1 MRNLTLL
8 FCLQAGVLCAATF
21 TVTNTNDSGPG
32 SLRQALLDNEKTQ
45 GPNIIEFDIAGA
57 PPYVIKPGGF
67 LPPLKGP
74 VILRVRSAAQ
84 PPAAP
89 AATAATA
96 ASEDE
101 AGPPGGRGGRGGRGF
116 GGAPVPPARPVTELA
131 PTVVLDGSNLVKPRV
146 LSDCPGATFN
156 WNSNTD
162 EWEKSDE
169 RGVGPNVRGYYGP
182 GLAVQDSHDVEI
194 SGVEIRD
201 FCAGIATVRSNN
213 VYIHDVKIVDN
224 QGAAG
229 VIFTGDDGH
238 SGRTD
243 LSFNNRLVH
252 SLLLDNGDGFE
263 FTRGTH
269 DSLLQANFIGLTQPL
284 PEDGNA
290 VEFASSG
297 DHNAVIG
304 NTFTKYADTAVTI
317 GGNGH
322 TIRDNKFVSNQNA
335 GLRANGS
342 DLVIFGNTLNDNGG
356 YGMSVGG
363 PGTKVMDNLITG
375 NQGKG
380 IIVASQGVAL
390 SRNSIFNNADA
401 GIDIGAP
408 NNNGGGG
415 RGRGA
420 NGRGSPGAGDVASG
434 RGAASAGGGR
444 GAGGRGGPPVDLS
457 AIPNPPEFANNS
469 IWTADGIRLNGSL
482 IGKPA
487 QSYRIEVFASRAA
500 DRHSAEGADG
510 ERFIGIASAAT
521 DASGKATFT
530 LPLSIDDVFG
540 NGETTAWFTA
550 TATDAAGSTSKFSR
564 ALTLSKSG
572 AVASGGH

>member
-1 MRNLTLL
+1 MLG
-8 FCLQAGVLCAATF
+8 ADTF

-32 SLRQALLDNEKTQ
+32 SLRQALLDNEKTP
-45 GPNIIEFDIAGA
+45 GPNVIEIDIAGA
-57 PPYVIKPGGF
+57 PPHVIKPQKGF

-74 VILRVRSAAQ
+74 VILRVRTAAPSAS
-84 PPAAP
+84 AP
-89 AATAATA
+89 AAATAA

-101 AGPPGGRGGRGGRGF
+101 AGPPAGRGGRGG
-116 GGAPVPPARPVTELA
+116 PPPPPARPVTELA
-131 PTVVLDGSNLVKPRV
+131 PTIVLDGSNLIKPRV

-169 RGVGPNVRGYYGP
+169 RGIGPNVRGYYGP

-194 SGVEIRD
+194 SGIEVRD

-243 LSFNNRLVH
+243 LSHHNRLVH
-252 SLLLDNGDGFE
+252 SVLLDNGDGFE

-269 DSLLQANFIGLTQPL
+269 DSLLQGNYIALTQPL

-297 DHNAVIG
+297 DHNALIG
-304 NTFTKYADTAVTI
+304 NTFTKYTDTAVTI
-317 GGNGH
+317 GGNEH
-322 TIRDNKFVSNQNA
+322 TVRDNRFVSNKNA

-342 DLVIFGNTLNDNGG
+342 GLVIFGNSFTDNGG

-363 PGTKVMDNLITG
+363 PGTRVMDNLISG
-375 NQGKG
+375 NNGKG
-380 IIVASQGVAL
+380 IIVTSQGVTL
-390 SRNSIFNNADA
+390 SRNSIFDNAEA

-408 NNNGGGG
+408 PGGGG
-415 RGRGA
+415 RGRGGA
-420 NGRGSPGAGDVASG
+420 NGRGAPGAGGDTASRGGTPPQGG
-434 RGAASAGGGR
+434 RGGGR
-444 GAGGRGGPPVDLS
+444 GPATPVDLS
-457 AIPNPPEFANNS
+457 AIPNPPEFANNCN
-469 IWTADGIRLNGSL
+469 WTADGIRLNGTFS
-482 IGKPA
+482 GKPG
-487 QSYRIEVFASRAA
+487 QSYRIEVYASRSA
-500 DRHSAEGADG
+500 DRHSAGGAEG
-510 ERFIGIASAAT
+510 ERFIGVASAST
-521 DASGKATFT
+521 DASGKAVFT
-530 LPLSIDDVFG
+530 LPLPIDDVFG
-540 NGETTAWFTA
+540 NGEATAWFTA

-564 ALTLSKSG
+564 PLTLSKSG
-572 AVASGGH
+572 VVASGGH

>member
-1 MRNLTLL
+1 MRKVILL
-8 FCLQAGVLCAATF
+8 SFLQAGVLSAATF

-32 SLRQALLDNEKTQ
+32 SLRQALFDNEKTQ
-45 GPNIIEFDIAGA
+45 GPNVIEFDIAGT
-57 PPYVIKPGGF
+57 PPYVIKPKKGF

-74 VILRVRSAAQ
+74 VVLRVRSAAP

-89 AATAATA
+89 AAA

-101 AGPPGGRGGRGGRGF
+101 AGPAGGRGGRGGRGF
-116 GGAPVPPARPVTELA
+116 GGPPIPPARPVTELA
-131 PTVVLDGSNLVKPRV
+131 PTVVLDGSSLIKPRV
-146 LSDCPGATFN
+146 LSDCLGATFN
-156 WNSNTD
+156 WNANTD

-169 RGVGPNVRGYYGP
+169 HGIGPNVRGYYGP

-238 SGRTD
+238 SDRTD

-297 DHNAVIG
+297 DHNALIG
-304 NTFTKYADTAVTI
+304 NTFTKYSDTAVTI

-322 TIRDNKFVSNQNA
+322 TVRDNKFVSNHNA

-342 DLVIFGNTLNDNGG
+342 DLVIFGNTFNDNGG
-356 YGMSVGG
+356 YAMSVGG

-408 NNNGGGG
+408 SNNGG
-415 RGRGA
+415 RGRGGA
-420 NGRGSPGAGDVASG
+420 NGRGAAGAVDAT
-434 RGAASAGGGR
+434 
-444 GAGGRGGPPVDLS
+444 AGGRGGTPPPGGRGPGGRGPATPVDLS
-457 AIPNPPEFANNS
+457 AIPNPPEFANTS
-469 IWTADGIRLNGSL
+469 AWTTGGIRLNGTFS
-482 IGKPA
+482 GKPN
-487 QSYRIEVFASRAA
+487 QSYRIEVFASRAS
-500 DRHSAEGADG
+500 DRHAAEGAEG
-510 ERFIGIASAAT
+510 EKFLGIASAAT
-521 DASGKATFT
+521 DPSGKAAFT
-530 LPLSIDDVFG
+530 LPLPIDDVFA
-540 NGETTAWFTA
+540 NGDTSAWFTA
-550 TATDAAGSTSKFSR
+550 TASDVSGSTSKFSSR
-564 ALTLSKSG
+564 LVLNKSG
-572 AVASGGH
+572 ASAQGGN